1 MDKILVVEDQTEI
14 RAWIVRFVGEVFPL
28 AHFVEAVSVEQARK
42 NIDASIDLLL
52 VDLSLPD
59 GRGDELIKI
68 VKHMNPHIPCVVISS
83 FEDDD
88 FLFPALKAGADGY
101 LLKDQTEQELKILLT
116 GIVNGKPPLSPA
128 IAYRLF
134 DFFREPADDVTEVNL
149 TEREKETLRLIAKGY
164 SVKECARMMDISHYT
179 VAGYIKEIYR
189 KLQVNSRAEV
199 ALEAARLG
207 LN

>member
-14 RAWIVRFVGEVFPL
+14 RAWIIRFVAEVFPQ
-28 AHFVEAVSVEQARK
+28 AVFIEAVSVEQARQQIENK
-42 NIDASIDLLL
+42 IDLLL

-59 GRGDELIKI
+59 GRGDEVIKLIKQNN
-68 VKHMNPHIPCVVISS
+68 HDIPCVVISS

-101 LLKDQTEQELKILLT
+101 LLKDQAENELKKLLM
-116 GIVNGKPPLSPA
+116 GIVNGQPPISPA

-134 DFFREPADDVTEVNL
+134 DFFREPLDEETVVRL
-149 TEREKETLRLIAKGY
+149 TDREKETLGLIAKGY
-164 SVKECARMMDISHYT
+164 SAKECARMMSISHHT
-179 VAGYIKEIYR
+179 VSGYIKEIYR
-189 KLQVNSRAEV
+189 KLQVNSRAEA